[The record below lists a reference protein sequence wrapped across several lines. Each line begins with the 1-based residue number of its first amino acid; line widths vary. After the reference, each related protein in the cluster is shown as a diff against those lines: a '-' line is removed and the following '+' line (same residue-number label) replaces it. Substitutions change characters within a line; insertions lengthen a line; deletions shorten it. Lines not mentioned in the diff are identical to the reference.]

1 MKISSPTAICPH
13 QRMRLGVCYY
23 PEHWPEEQWAKDARR
38 MVETGLSHVRIGE
51 FAWSRIEPEPGRFDW
66 AWLDRA
72 IETLHDAGLGVILG
86 TPTATPPKWL
96 IDRMPD
102 MLAVDRDGRPRKFGS
117 RRHYCFSHA
126 GYRAEAARITRAVAQ
141 RYGRHPAI
149 VAWQTDNEY
158 GCHDTVLSFSDAA
171 RDGFRRWLA
180 ARYNEIGALNLAWGN
195 VFWSMEYRAFDEIDL
210 PNLTVTE
217 ANPAHWLAF
226 RRFASDEVA
235 TFNRAQVD
243 ILRELSPERDVVHNF
258 MGFFTE
264 FDHHDV
270 AADLDAVGWDSY
282 PLGFLESFRFSDAD
296 KLAYARQGHPDIAAF
311 HHDLYRGCAANGR
324 WWVLEQQPGPVNWA
338 RHNPAPMAGMV
349 RLWTLEAMAHGAE
362 LVSYFR
368 WRQAPFGQ
376 EQLHAGLL
384 RPDDGPAP
392 ALGEVAQV
400 ANEIREL
407 GPLGSAPRQVALIFS
422 YDADWVTSIQPQGAG
437 LSALWAA
444 FNFYSGLR
452 RMGLNVDIVHP
463 SASLDGYALCVVP
476 CLPIV
481 PEILLRNLE
490 QFKGQV
496 VIGPRS
502 GSRDNDFAI
511 PNGLPP
517 GPLFPGK
524 VARVESLRPG
534 LEHCGDDWQI
544 TQWLEH
550 LETDAEPELIAGDGT
565 IASWR
570 AGGIRYLGAWPTQNL
585 VHELLVRAISNT
597 DLTTHD
603 LPEGLRLRQA
613 GDHIFAFN
621 YAKDPRAVPS
631 SVEGELMLGERH
643 VESAGVAVFHNIL
656 TVPHI
661 DQNLAGISKA

>member
-1 MKISSPTAICPH
+1 LKISSQTAICPR

-23 PEHWPEEQWAKDARR
+23 PEHWPEEQWPKDARR

-66 AWLDRA
+66 TWLDRA
-72 IETLHDAGLGVILG
+72 IETLHDAGLGIILG

-96 IDRMPD
+96 VDRMPD
-102 MLAVDRDGRPRKFGS
+102 MLAVDRDGKPRKFGS
-117 RRHYCFSHA
+117 RRHYCFSHV
-126 GYRAEAARITRAVAQ
+126 GYRGEAARITRAVAQ

-171 RDGFRRWLA
+171 RDGFRRWLE
-180 ARYNEIGALNLAWGN
+180 ARYDGIGALNAAWGN
-195 VFWSMEYRAFDEIDL
+195 VFWSMEYCSYDEIDL

-226 RRFASDEVA
+226 RRFASNEVA

-243 ILRELSPERDVVHNF
+243 ILRELSPGRDVVHNF

-264 FDHHDV
+264 FDHHAV

-282 PLGFLESFRFSDAD
+282 PLGFLETFRFSNAE

-384 RPDDGPAP
+384 RPDDESAP
-392 ALGEVAQV
+392 ALNEVAQV
-400 ANEIREL
+400 ASEIREL

-422 YDADWVTSIQPQGAG
+422 YEADWVTSIQPQGAG

-444 FNFYSGLR
+444 FDFYSGLR

-463 SASLDGYALCVVP
+463 SASLDGYALCVIP

-481 PEILLRNLE
+481 PAALQRNLE
-490 QFKGQV
+490 GFKGQV

-502 GSRDNDFAI
+502 GSRDADFAI
-511 PNGLPP
+511 PEGLPP

-534 LEHCGDDWQI
+534 LEHGGEGWQI
-544 TQWLEH
+544 SHWLEH
-550 LETDAEPELIAGDGT
+550 LETDAEPELIAEDGT
-565 IASWR
+565 NASWR
-570 AGGIRYLGAWPTQNL
+570 AGKIRYLCAWPTPD
-585 VHELLVRAISNT
+585 LVRALLDRAVVDT
-597 DLTTHD
+597 DLSTHD
-603 LPEGLRLRQA
+603 LPEGLRLRQV
-613 GDHIFAFN
+613 GNHIFAFN
-621 YAKDPRAVPS
+621 YANEPCDVPP
-631 SVEGELMLGERH
+631 SVAEH
-643 VESAGVAVFHNIL
+643 VELGDRRIIPAGVAVYR
-656 TVPHI
+656 T
-661 DQNLAGISKA
+661 SKS